1 MLSMVAELVVAA
13 GDPAP
18 PAVAAAAATAASIG
32 PKVVVVFAG
41 TTLVVV
47 FRDATALVP
56 GIPTAACA
64 VVVPG
69 VASVPGA
76 PFCCVC

>member
-18 PAVAAAAATAASIG
+18 LVSAAAAATAASTG
-32 PKVVVVFAG
+32 PKVVAVLAG
-41 TTLVVV
+41 TTHVVV
-47 FRDATALVP
+47 FRDAAALVP
-56 GIPTAACA
+56 AIPRTACA
-64 VVVPG
+64 VVAPS

-76 PFCCVC
+76 PLCCVC

>member
-18 PAVAAAAATAASIG
+18 PAAAAAIAASTG
-32 PKVVVVFAG
+32 PRVVAVLAG
-41 TTLVVV
+41 TTRVVV
-47 FRDATALVP
+47 FRDATVLVP
-56 GIPTAACA
+56 GIPTATCA

-69 VASVPGA
+69 VASAPGA
-76 PFCCVC
+76 PLCCVC